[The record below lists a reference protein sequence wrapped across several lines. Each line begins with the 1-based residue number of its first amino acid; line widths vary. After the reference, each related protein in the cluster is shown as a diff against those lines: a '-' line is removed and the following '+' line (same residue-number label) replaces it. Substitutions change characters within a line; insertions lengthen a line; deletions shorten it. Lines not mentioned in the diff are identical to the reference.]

1 MFITFFHS
9 VFTHSLFSLPP
20 LDELPIPDSTITD
33 ISISES
39 DVHKAL
45 SSLNTTKAMGI
56 DGIGPKLLKHCA
68 LALYKPIH
76 HIFML
81 SISHFYVPKDWRLH
95 LITPY
100 LHKSGD
106 KSSVKNYR
114 PISLLCTI
122 SKVLEKIIYDKIV
135 SFVSQSISPLQFGFR
150 PKHSTLQ
157 QLLLFVNSIC
167 ESFSSKSQ
175 TDVIYLDF
183 KKAFDSVAHN
193 KLLVKLWSFGI
204 TGNLWWWF
212 RGYLSSRHQCVII
225 NRCIS
230 DLLPV
235 ISGVPQ
241 GSILR
246 PLLFLMTF
254 PLPFHLLT
262 HFYLL
267 TTQSASKLF
276 APLLTAIL
284 RKMTYKICF
293 TGVNTGIYTSMKE
306 NASFSDFLPNVHIY
320 PSITLSVTNL

>member
-1 MFITFFHS
+1 MFNTFFHS
-9 VFTHSLFSLPP
+9 VFMHSLFSLPP

-76 HIFML
+76 HLFML

-95 LITPY
+95 LITPI
-100 LHKSGD
+100 HKSGD

-122 SKVLEKIIYDKIV
+122 SKVLEKIIYDKII
-135 SFVSQSISPLQFGFR
+135 SFVSQSISPLQFAIGFR

-193 KLLVKLWSFGI
+193 ELLAKLWSFRI

-225 NRCIS
+225 NHCIS
-230 DLLPV
+230 DPLPV

-241 GSILR
+241 GSILG
-246 PLLFLMTF
+246 PLLFLLMTF
-254 PLPFHLLT
+254 PLLFHFLT
-262 HFYLL
+262 HF
-267 TTQSASKLF
+267 
-276 APLLTAIL
+276 
-284 RKMTYKICF
+284 IC
-293 TGVNTGIYTSMKE
+293 
-306 NASFSDFLPNVHIY
+306 
-320 PSITLSVTNL
+320 